1 MRKTHTG
8 SRMPYPDLDEARKHY
23 AALKDI
29 FASRTGAEA
38 DPEALRRVEEHCW
51 AATAALDDAYCR
63 EEIGIVGDYAAGVF
77 SAGKERRWEQ
87 SPLSGTEFL
96 RVQILKALDAL
107 HSRVYSIEAIRRAGS
122 QPPSLRSV
130 EARRNSAG

>member
-1 MRKTHTG
+1 M
-8 SRMPYPDLDEARKHY
+8 SYPDLDEARKHY

-29 FASRTGAEA
+29 FGSRPGAQA

-63 EEIGIVGDYAAGVF
+63 EEIGIVGDYAAAIF
-77 SAGKERRWEQ
+77 SAAGKRIWEQ

-96 RVQILKALDAL
+96 RLQILKALDSF
-107 HSRVYSIEAIRRAGS
+107 HSRIYSTEAIRRAGG

-130 EARRNSAG
+130 NPRRN